1 MSVGSKG
8 AAEEGAPV
16 GQALRTSLW
25 SGPAACLCAECCE
38 MLSSALGEA
47 EVWGLA
53 VSCSFSCSFCTTG
66 LIHFTL
72 SVAGVKN

>member
-47 EVWGLA
+47 EV
-53 VSCSFSCSFCTTG
+53 
-66 LIHFTL
+66 
-72 SVAGVKN
+72 